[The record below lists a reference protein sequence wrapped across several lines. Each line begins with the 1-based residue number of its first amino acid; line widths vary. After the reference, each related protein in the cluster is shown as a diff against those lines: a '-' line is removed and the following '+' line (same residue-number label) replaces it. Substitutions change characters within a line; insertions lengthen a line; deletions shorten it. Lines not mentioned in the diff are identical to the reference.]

1 MKAFLY
7 IGTEKIGEVH
17 FSIIDESMGGIGGNL
32 IANDNYKKYQPTIQR
47 HFEKKGIS
55 NVDNFNFR
63 ILLEDNTELKPEGGI
78 GVTDSVDFDEIY
90 VESAGIDL
98 SRLQN
103 KDGEKKHLSA
113 SFLAKILLGSHAFLQ
128 SISFSFILLSYTKIK
143 K

>member
-1 MKAFLY
+1 
-7 IGTEKIGEVH
+7 
-17 FSIIDESMGGIGGNL
+17 MGGIGGNL

-103 KDGEKKHLSA
+103 KDGEKSP
-113 SFLAKILLGSHAFLQ
+113 S
-128 SISFSFILLSYTKIK
+128 
-143 K
+143 